1 MKNTFTSIT
10 NKMISRYKSKDD
22 REHLSKSTNINIL
35 LNRVKLDQ
43 KKEFKKKLIFT
54 FFITSIVGTFLFFA
68 MF

>member
-1 MKNTFTSIT
+1 MEKSDQDKTFFETSLDVNNLKNQSTRT
-10 NKMISRYKSKDD
+10 
-22 REHLSKSTNINIL
+22 TNINIL

-68 MF
+68 IF

>member
-1 MKNTFTSIT
+1 MEKSDQDKTFFETSLDVNNLKNQSTRT
-10 NKMISRYKSKDD
+10 
-22 REHLSKSTNINIL
+22 TNINIL